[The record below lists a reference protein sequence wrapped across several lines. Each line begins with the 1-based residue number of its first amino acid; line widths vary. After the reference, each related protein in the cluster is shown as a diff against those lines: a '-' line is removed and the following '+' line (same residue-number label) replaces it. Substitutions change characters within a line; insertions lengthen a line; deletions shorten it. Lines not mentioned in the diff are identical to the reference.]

1 MRKTGISVLGD
12 VPWGTHFCQFYQS
25 REDLIDILVP
35 YLQAG
40 LENNE
45 FCMWVTSTPLKFE
58 EAKAALKS
66 AVPDLDS
73 RIDRGQIEI
82 LDYSQW
88 YTVTGRFEADRV
100 LRGWVEKEEEALRLG
115 YDGLRLTGNTFWLEK
130 PDWRTFAEYEAA
142 VNEVLPR
149 RRMLALCTYSL
160 ERCGAF
166 EVVDVVSHHK
176 FALIKRDGRWEII
189 ESSTQRMVE
198 QALRESERR
207 YQSLFETMSEGF
219 ALHEIVC
226 DKEGKPCD
234 YRFLEVNPAFERLTG
249 LKRQDVVGKTLSEVL
264 PNSEPFWVQSY
275 GRVALTGEPAHF
287 EQHTSTLRR
296 HYEVFAY
303 RTAPGQFACLFL
315 DITERKRAQ
324 EALAES
330 NTLLERRVRE
340 RTRELEEAGETLRR
354 EIAGRLRSQEEV
366 QRLAAIVES
375 SDDAIIGATLD
386 GSVAT
391 WNHGA
396 EHIYG
401 YCADEMIG
409 KPGAILMPPDRPNE
423 VPRILARIKEGE
435 RVDQYETVRVRK
447 DGQFI
452 TVSLTVSP
460 IKDASGRVVGASI
473 IARDTTQR
481 RRMEEELRAASSY
494 ARSLIEASLDPLV
507 TISPDGKIT
516 DVNRAT
522 ELATGRSRTSL
533 IGSDFSDYFTEPEK
547 AREGYQTVIAKG
559 FVRDYP
565 LTVRHAA
572 GRTTDVLY
580 NATVYRNEEGGIQGV
595 FAAARDIT
603 DRKRAE
609 TSLAESEARY
619 RSLVTATTQIVWTTN
634 AQGEV
639 TGDLPLWQAFTGQT
653 EQETQG
659 WGWTAALHPEDRDR
673 TAGVWTRSVQTRTLY
688 DIEYRLRR
696 HDGVYRTVAVRGVPV
711 LASDGTIRE
720 WIGTCT
726 DITER
731 REAEKELDRHRRHL
745 EELVAQRTGELEAA
759 NRQLQTEIGERQR
772 AVEESGRA
780 AQELARSNRDLEQ
793 FAYVASHDLQE
804 PLRAVAGYIGLLQRR
819 YGESLDA
826 SAGEYIAGAL
836 DGATRM
842 QGLIGDLLV
851 YSRAGT
857 RGKEPGPAEVQAI
870 LKNTMENLRASIQE
884 SGAVITADPLPTVQA
899 DAVQLTQLFQ
909 NLIGNAIKFRADR
922 PPQIHIGARREKSR
936 WIFSVRD
943 NGVGIDPQY
952 HERIFLIFQRLHTR
966 TKYPGTGIGLAI
978 CKKIVERHGGEIWL
992 ESQPGQ
998 GSTFYF
1004 TIPDKGEQ

>member
-1 MRKTGISVLGD
+1 
-12 VPWGTHFCQFYQS
+12 
-25 REDLIDILVP
+25 
-35 YLQAG
+35 
-40 LENNE
+40 
-45 FCMWVTSTPLKFE
+45 
-58 EAKAALKS
+58 
-66 AVPDLDS
+66 
-73 RIDRGQIEI
+73 
-82 LDYSQW
+82 
-88 YTVTGRFEADRV
+88 
-100 LRGWVEKEEEALRLG
+100 
-115 YDGLRLTGNTFWLEK
+115 
-130 PDWRTFAEYEAA
+130 
-142 VNEVLPR
+142 
-149 RRMLALCTYSL
+149 
-160 ERCGAF
+160 
-166 EVVDVVSHHK
+166 
-176 FALIKRDGRWEII
+176 
-189 ESSTQRMVE
+189 
-198 QALRESERR
+198 
-207 YQSLFETMSEGF
+207 
-219 ALHEIVC
+219 
-226 DKEGKPCD
+226 
-234 YRFLEVNPAFERLTG
+234 
-249 LKRQDVVGKTLSEVL
+249 
-264 PNSEPFWVQSY
+264 
-275 GRVALTGEPAHF
+275 
-287 EQHTSTLRR
+287 
-296 HYEVFAY
+296 
-303 RTAPGQFACLFL
+303 
-315 DITERKRAQ
+315 
-324 EALAES
+324 
-330 NTLLERRVRE
+330 
-340 RTRELEEAGETLRR
+340 
-354 EIAGRLRSQEEV
+354 
-366 QRLAAIVES
+366 
-375 SDDAIIGATLD
+375 
-386 GSVAT
+386 
-391 WNHGA
+391 
-396 EHIYG
+396 
-401 YCADEMIG
+401 MIG
-409 KPGAILMPPDRPNE
+409 KPVALLVPPEHPNE
-423 VPRILARIKEGE
+423 VSQILARIKEGE
-435 RVDQYETVRVRK
+435 RVHQYETVRVRK
-447 DGQFI
+447 DGECI
-452 TVSLTVSP
+452 NVSLTVSP
-460 IKDASGRVVGASI
+460 FKDASGKVVGASI

-494 ARSLIEASLDPLV
+494 ARSLIEASPDPLV

-522 ELATGRSRTSL
+522 ELATGRSRNSL